1 MTITLITLWTK
12 ARTQRKASTVWSQGI
27 NELHF
32 FNEVTTTKNSG
43 NFPIKNCSKID
54 KVANNNPLIHTFSS
68 PSSLLDQHVS
78 YAVSIWGCKNVHML
92 KFVMKSKWC
101 TSPRRACANTAK
113 CFQIATNRNAGILYP
128 THILNVVLMASD
140 LFPSCFQQHV
150 LVAVGLHSWV
160 YETSLQQLL
169 QLQ

>member
-1 MTITLITLWTK
+1 MTITLITLWIK
-12 ARTQRKASTVWSQGI
+12 ARTQRKAGIVWSQGI

-54 KVANNNPLIHTFSS
+54 RVANNPLIHTFAS
-68 PSSLLDQHVS
+68 PPSLLDQHVS
-78 YAVSIWGCKNVHML
+78 YAVSIWGSL

-113 CFQIATNRNAGILYP
+113 CFQIATNRKAGILYP
-128 THILNVVLMASD
+128 THILNVVLLMASD
-140 LFPSCFQQHV
+140 LFPSCFQQLHV
-150 LVAVGLHSWV
+150 LVAVGLDSWV

-169 QLQ
+169 QLAK